1 MALPTLWQAGMSLG
15 GSGPTKPGGRPGG
28 HLHLGAQ
35 EGGWGHAYIHT
46 HAPMHSQLL
55 TYLFP
60 HSHTH
65 THNLSLTHMGH
76 ADFCTGLHSFR
87 VSVSPLRGHNSH
99 TSPRTRS
106 PQSVAWMFPT
116 HSPHPQTCVLLS
128 LRSSQAPLT
137 AQSGTNSPPH
147 AGLPGRAASPKT
159 MTAACA

>member
-15 GSGPTKPGGRPGG
+15 GSGPTKPGGGPGG

-87 VSVSPLRGHNSH
+87 VSVSPLLGDTTPTRVLGHAAHSLLLGC
-99 TSPRTRS
+99 
-106 PQSVAWMFPT
+106 
-116 HSPHPQTCVLLS
+116 SPHTRPTPRHAFFSVY
-128 LRSSQAPLT
+128 AP
-137 AQSGTNSPPH
+137 ARRP
-147 AGLPGRAASPKT
+147 
-159 MTAACA
+159 